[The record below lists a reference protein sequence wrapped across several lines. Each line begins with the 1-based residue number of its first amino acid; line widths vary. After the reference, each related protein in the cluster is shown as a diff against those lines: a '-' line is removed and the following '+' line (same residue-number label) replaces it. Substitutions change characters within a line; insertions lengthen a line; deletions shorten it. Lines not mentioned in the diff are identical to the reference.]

1 MTDDLYLV
9 RLLALSLAASALFLC
24 APDARLIAQ
33 SSTVSFRVFTEPAG
47 ARFSVDGIIY
57 TSAANFQWPTGSKHY
72 VRFVQDAVPGVT
84 TTLANLPPGTF
95 VPVQASGDGAAVY
108 AFTGFTDANGLL
120 APGTDPNQFVTAD
133 ASVPYLRINVSLNYR
148 VLLNFFDV
156 PATANSPNCGAPGA
170 IQPNEFRTGLVYI
183 NSQCYWNSA
192 ILYYPA
198 GSTVQLNAFPY
209 PGFVFTGWSSNL
221 GANTGS
227 YLRTYVLNGPLTIA
241 PMFQPAKRVR
251 FETAPLGLQVL
262 VDRTPTPTLS
272 SEDPSTPCPRNEGQ
286 PITVPSYVLAL
297 CRGDFDFAA
306 GSAHLVG
313 AASPQYDLHGNI
325 FVFDSWGAGQE
336 QNAIYTADSST
347 STSDKVIVKFV
358 PGVQASFVSNP
369 PGLKLNIDGR
379 DNWPGYN
386 FVWAS
391 GSSHKISAPAA
402 QFDSQG
408 RKFTFKSWSN
418 AGTPSQTLT
427 VDAAAS
433 GANVRFVANYDVL
446 GRLVVQTSPPGLKV
460 QADGADCVTPCTFD
474 RTAGTSLRV
483 SAPSS
488 IALSDDIRLDLGNWS
503 DAGAADHVYTF
514 DSDSRV
520 ITAAYN
526 SFYRLTASADPGNS
540 MSYSFDPATPNM
552 FYAAATQVNITA
564 QAKPGFKFRRWDGD
578 LSGTFRTGSL
588 VMSTP
593 HSVVA
598 LADRVPYI
606 APAGVRNAAGDTPDG
621 TVAPGSL
628 ISIAGESLAPREETG
643 RVNPLAQTI
652 AGVTVTVAD
661 RLLPLLSVAP
671 QQVIA
676 QIPSDLPE
684 GDYTLQVHSL
694 GQPDVTGSFTVA
706 RNAPG
711 LFATPAAGVQYSTAT
726 HEDGTPIT
734 TDSPAKQGEMVS
746 ILGTGFGPYTA
757 RMIDGFFPFSPPAA
771 LADSVQL
778 WVGDVAITPNWSGA
792 ASGYAGVT
800 ATRFKI
806 TDVWPAST
814 NVELKVTVNGRPSNS
829 VILPIQ

>member
-1 MTDDLYLV
+1 MDDDLYFV
-9 RLLALSLAASALFLC
+9 RLLALSFAASALFLC
-24 APDARLIAQ
+24 APQARLRAQ
-33 SSTVSFRVFTEPAG
+33 SSTVSFRVFTEPPG

-57 TSAANFQWPTGSKHY
+57 TSAANFQWPTGSKHL
-72 VRFVQDAVPGVT
+72 VNFVQDAVPGVT
-84 TTLANLPPGTF
+84 TTIDNLPPGTF
-95 VPVQASGDGAAVY
+95 AAVQASPDGANLY
-108 AFTGFTDANGLL
+108 AFGSFQDAAGLL
-120 APGTDPNQFVTAD
+120 GPANNPNQVVTAN
-133 ASVPYLRINVSLNYR
+133 AAVPYLKINVSLSYR
-148 VLLNFFDV
+148 VLLNFFEV
-156 PATANSPNCGAPGA
+156 PSTSNSADCGAPGSL
-170 IQPNEFRTGLVYI
+170 QSPEFRPGVVFV
-183 NSQCYWNSA
+183 NSECFSKSA
-192 ILYYPA
+192 ITYA
-198 GSTVQLNAFPY
+198 AANSTLTLNAFPY
-209 PGFVFTGWSSNL
+209 PGFVFIGWSSNL
-221 GANTGS
+221 GPPDA
-227 YLRTYVLNGPLTIA
+227 YLRTYVVKGPVTLV

-272 SEDPSTPCPRNEGQ
+272 SEDPGTPCPHNEGL
-286 PITVPSYVLAL
+286 PITVRSSFLAL

-313 AASPQYDLHGNI
+313 AASPQYDLNGNI
-325 FVFDSWGAGQE
+325 FVFDSWGSGQA
-336 QNAIYTADSST
+336 QNAIYTTDYNLAT
-347 STSDKVIVKFV
+347 PDKVFVKFV
-358 PGVQASFVSNP
+358 PGVRASFVSNP

-391 GSSHKISAPAA
+391 GSSHQISAPAT
-402 QFDSQG
+402 QSDSQG

-418 AGTPSQTLT
+418 AGTPSQTMT
-427 VDAAAS
+427 VDAAGS
-433 GANVRFVANYDVL
+433 GANVRMIANYDGL
-446 GRLVVQTSPPGLKV
+446 GRVVVQTSPPGLKV
-460 QADGADCVTPCTFD
+460 QVDGADCATPCTFD
-474 RTAGTSLRV
+474 RAAGSSLRV
-483 SAPSS
+483 TAPSS

-520 ITAAYN
+520 ITAVYN
-526 SFYRLTASADPGNS
+526 PSYRLTALADPGNS
-540 MSYSFDPATPNM
+540 MSYAFDPASPDM
-552 FYAAATQVNITA
+552 FYASSTQVNVSA

-578 LSGTFRTGSL
+578 LSGTFRFGSI
-588 VMSTP
+588 VMSSA

-628 ISIAGESLAPREETG
+628 ISIGGESLAPSEETG

-652 AGVTVTVAD
+652 AGVTVTVSD

-684 GDYTLQVHSL
+684 GDYTLQVHSH

-711 LFATPAAGVQYSTAT
+711 LFATPAGGVQYSTAT

-734 TDSPAKQGEMVS
+734 PDSPAKPGEMVS

-757 RMIDGFFPFSPPAA
+757 RMIDGFFPFNPPPA
-771 LADSVQL
+771 LADAVQL
-778 WVGDVAITPNWSGA
+778 WAGDVAITPNWSGA
-792 ASGYAGVT
+792 ASGYAGIT
-800 ATRFKI
+800 AMRFKI
-806 TDVWPAST
+806 TDAMPGGA
-814 NVELKVTVNGRPSNS
+814 NVELKVTVNGKTSNS
-829 VILPIQ
+829 VMLPIQ